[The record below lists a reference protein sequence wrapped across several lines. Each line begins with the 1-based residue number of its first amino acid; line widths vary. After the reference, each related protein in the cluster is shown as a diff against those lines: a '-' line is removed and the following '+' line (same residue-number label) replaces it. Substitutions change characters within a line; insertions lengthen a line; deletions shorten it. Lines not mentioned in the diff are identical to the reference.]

1 MSNSELFKQAIA
13 EAKAVREAA
22 IANAKA
28 ALEESLTPHIKEL
41 LAAKLQEMDSAED
54 DEEEDMKA
62 EGMHNMPEADAEM
75 SEAEDK
81 EEAEEEKEEE
91 GEEKAEEEEIDLEDM
106 SVEDLK
112 DLIRD
117 IIADEMGEEEGEM
130 EADAEMGAEMGAEA
144 GMEDA
149 EDDTINLDELLAEL
163 AEMGNMEPANEVEL
177 DENAQELIKKAM
189 GMGKDTA
196 KKVIDALGKAID
208 YTPLPSGT
216 TGKQEG
222 VEEAAVEES
231 AQDLIKKALA
241 MGKDAAKSVV
251 DALGKAIDYTPLPSG
266 TTGKQEAY
274 DPAEL
279 NEAKKAIETL
289 RKDLHEVNLLNS
301 KLLYVNKIFKAKNL
315 SESQK
320 VNVIAAFDKAETVK
334 ETKLVYETLS
344 EQFAKAASKSV
355 NEVKG
360 FASKP
365 VGGSAPKAEIIS
377 EDATVKRLQKLAGI
391 IK

>member
-54 DEEEDMKA
+54 DEEETKA
-62 EGMHNMPEADAEM
+62 EGMHNMPEADADM

-91 GEEKAEEEEIDLEDM
+91 GDEKAEEEEIDLEDM

-196 KKVIDALGKAID
+196 KSIIDALGKAID

-222 VEEAAVEES
+222 
-231 AQDLIKKALA
+231 
-241 MGKDAAKSVV
+241 
-251 DALGKAIDYTPLPSG
+251 
-266 TTGKQEAY
+266 Y

-279 NEAKKAIETL
+279 NEAKKTIETL